1 MRMVLAF
8 GHFALLGTLPARPD
22 VPLGPDAPLRPD
34 AATNHILST
43 NKASHVVAVARA
55 VAAPGQWPRLRPTGA
70 RPGPGTIGGTNG
82 TAEGDKPRGLLAM
95 RGNQS
100 CSAHSRETR
109 SLGEV
114 PAVSPR

>member
-1 MRMVLAF
+1 MFFGDAF
-8 GHFALLGTLPARPD
+8 CC
-22 VPLGPDAPLRPD
+22 GPDSGGSGPMAG
-34 AATNHILST
+34 
-43 NKASHVVAVARA
+43 
-55 VAAPGQWPRLRPTGA
+55 AAPNGGA
-70 RPGPGTIGGTNG
+70 PGTIGGTNG

-100 CSAHSRETR
+100 CSAHSRETQ